1 MKARNVSVIR
11 VKRRKRNGIKHH
23 GGSWKI
29 AYADFMTAM
38 MAFFLVMWLLAISS
52 PQELT
57 RIAEYFRTPLQVA
70 INKGERSSDSSNPI
84 PGGGEDVLHQEGDIL
99 RQVEVVEANDEARK
113 LNRLREQL
121 DQLIITDPRLKALRP
136 HLLIDMMDEGLRIQI
151 IDRENRPMFMV
162 GSAKVE
168 SYMSDI
174 LRAIAPILND
184 IPNKIS
190 LSGHTDDLKYA
201 NGERGYS
208 NWELSADRANA
219 SRRELLIGGLD
230 EGKILRVVGM
240 ASTVRLKQEDAS
252 APVNRRISILV
263 LNKQAEERI
272 EQQNT
277 GSDSLIINDSQEIH
291 EVIGKDSAESRSTQQ
306 SNEITVSAQPASLNA
321 EPNRDTD

>member
-11 VKRRKRNGIKHH
+11 VKRRKRNDTRYH

-84 PGGGEDVLHQEGDIL
+84 PGGGQDVLYQEGDIL
-99 RQVEVVEANDEARK
+99 RQVEVVEDNDESRR

-230 EGKILRVVGM
+230 ESKILRVVGM

-252 APVNRRISILV
+252 SPVNRRISILV

-277 GSDSLIINDSQEIH
+277 GSNSLIINDSKEIH
-291 EVIGKDSAESRSTQQ
+291 EVIRKDSAESGSTQ
-306 SNEITVSAQPASLNA
+306 
-321 EPNRDTD
+321 